1 MVKKIFA
8 KTYLYLILL
17 LLYAPLLLLFVFSFT
32 ESVAIGEWTG
42 FTLKLFGK
50 IFNGSYSEQIGDALL
65 NTLIIGLSSSFFA
78 LVFGTLAAIGIHNM
92 DSRRR
97 RIISTVGKT
106 TIINAEIITAFCFM
120 LLFAM
125 INLRRGYVTV
135 ILAHTTF
142 CIPYVLLS
150 VLPKLKQMNKHTY
163 EAAIDLGATP
173 LQAMTKVIIPEI
185 LPGMISGFIL
195 AFTISIDDF
204 VITQFTIGE
213 FYTLSTFIYNA
224 AGGKRP
230 LPPELRALSVII
242 FVTVLAILFV
252 VNKRATAAN
261 RTKDI

>member
-8 KTYLYLILL
+8 QGYLYIILL
-17 LLYAPLLLLFVFSFT
+17 LMYAPLLLLFLFSFT

-42 FTLKLFGK
+42 FTFKLYGR
-50 IFNGSYSEQIGDALL
+50 IFTGRYSTQIGEALL
-65 NTLIIGLSSSFFA
+65 NTLLIGLASSLLA
-78 LVFGTLAAIGIHNM
+78 LVLGTLGAIGVHNM
-92 DSRRR
+92 NSRNRQL
-97 RIISTVGKT
+97 ISTTGKIT
-106 TIINAEIITAFCFM
+106 MINAEIITAFCFM

-125 INLRRGYVTV
+125 IGMRRGYLTV

-142 CIPYVLLS
+142 CTPYVLLS
-150 VLPKLKQMNKHTY
+150 VLPKLKQMNKNTY

-173 LQAMTKVIIPEI
+173 IQAMTKVIIPEI

-213 FYTLSTFIYNA
+213 FDTLSTFIYNA

-230 LPPELRALSVII
+230 LPAELRALSVII
-242 FVTVLAILFV
+242 FITVLAILFV
-252 VNKRATAAN
+252 VNRRASN
-261 RTKDI
+261 NKSQSK